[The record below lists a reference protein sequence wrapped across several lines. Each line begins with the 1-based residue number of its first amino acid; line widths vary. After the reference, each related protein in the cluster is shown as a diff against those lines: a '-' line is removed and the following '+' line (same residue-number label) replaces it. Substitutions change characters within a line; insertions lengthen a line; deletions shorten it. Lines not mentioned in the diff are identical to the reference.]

1 MTMWQSGGMGGHG
14 SQNNPWMKL
23 MGIVHKERRHTE
35 NVQSQSGS
43 NERNLNQSLPK
54 LSSQDEE
61 GGAGHGF
68 GGGPQHFEPIPHD
81 HDFCERVVINVS
93 GLRFE
98 TQLRTLNQFPDTL
111 LGDPARRL
119 RYFDPLRNE
128 YFFDR
133 SRPSFDAI
141 LYYYQSGG
149 RLRRPVNVP
158 LDVFS
163 EEIKFYELGDQAINK
178 FREDEG
184 FIKEEERPLP
194 DNEKQRRVWLL
205 FEYPESSQ
213 AARVVAIISVFVIL
227 LSIVIFCLETLPEFK
242 HYKVF
247 NTTTNGTKIEEDE
260 VPDITDPF
268 FLIET
273 LCIIWFTFEL
283 TVRFLACPNKLNF
296 CRDVMNVI
304 DIIAII
310 PYFITLATVVAEE
323 EDTLNLPK
331 APVSPQDKSSNQAMS
346 LAILRVIRLVRVFRI
361 FKLSRH
367 SKGLQI
373 LGRTLKASM
382 RELGLLIFFLFI
394 GVVLFSSAVYFAEAG
409 SENSFF
415 KSIPD
420 AFWWAVVTMTTVGY
434 GDMTPVG
441 FWGKIV
447 GSLCVIAG
455 VLTIALPVPVIVSNF
470 NYFYHRETDQEE
482 MQSQNFNH
490 VTSCSY
496 LPGALG
502 QHLKKSSLSES
513 SSDIMDLDDGIDATT
528 PGLTD
533 HTGRHMVPFLRT
545 QQSFEKQQLQL
556 QLQLQ
561 QQQQA
566 QQGQQGQQQQQMG
579 QNGLR
584 STNSLQL
591 RHNNA
596 MAVSIETDV

>member
-1 MTMWQSGGMGGHG
+1 
-14 SQNNPWMKL
+14 
-23 MGIVHKERRHTE
+23 
-35 NVQSQSGS
+35 
-43 NERNLNQSLPK
+43 
-54 LSSQDEE
+54 
-61 GGAGHGF
+61 
-68 GGGPQHFEPIPHD
+68 
-81 HDFCERVVINVS
+81 
-93 GLRFE
+93 
-98 TQLRTLNQFPDTL
+98 
-111 LGDPARRL
+111 
-119 RYFDPLRNE
+119 
-128 YFFDR
+128 
-133 SRPSFDAI
+133 
-141 LYYYQSGG
+141 
-149 RLRRPVNVP
+149 
-158 LDVFS
+158 
-163 EEIKFYELGDQAINK
+163 
-178 FREDEG
+178 
-184 FIKEEERPLP
+184 
-194 DNEKQRRVWLL
+194 
-205 FEYPESSQ
+205 
-213 AARVVAIISVFVIL
+213 
-227 LSIVIFCLETLPEFK
+227 
-242 HYKVF
+242 
-247 NTTTNGTKIEEDE
+247 
-260 VPDITDPF
+260 
-268 FLIET
+268 
-273 LCIIWFTFEL
+273 
-283 TVRFLACPNKLNF
+283 
-296 CRDVMNVI
+296 MNVI

-533 HTGRHMVPFLRT
+533 HTGRHLVPFLRT

-561 QQQQA
+561 QQSQSPH
-566 QQGQQGQQQQQMG
+566 GQQMTQQQQLS